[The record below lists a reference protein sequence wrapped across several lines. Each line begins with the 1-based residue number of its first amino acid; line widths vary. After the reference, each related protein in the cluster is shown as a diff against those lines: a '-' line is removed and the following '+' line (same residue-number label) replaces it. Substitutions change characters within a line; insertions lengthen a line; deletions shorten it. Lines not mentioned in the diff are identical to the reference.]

1 MEKTDILEADP
12 AKFETLVELIRY
24 LRGPDGCPWDKEQ
37 THLSMRDSMLQECYE
52 ALEAVDENNT
62 AKLCEELG
70 DLLCQIVFQAQIA
83 AENGDFDI
91 GGVISSITTKLIRR
105 HPHIFGNTEVE
116 NSKEVLANWE
126 KIKREE
132 RGGNGS
138 SFSSIPGELPALA
151 FSEEVQERTSRVG
164 FDWSED
170 SGLLEKIAE
179 EAGEIAMAQG
189 EEEKED
195 EFGDLLFALVNF
207 ARRQGVDAE
216 SALRKANRRFTKRFE
231 VMNEL
236 AQKAGSRFEDL
247 SAEEKNT
254 LWEQAKMM
262 LNSRGERI

>member
-24 LRGPDGCPWDKEQ
+24 LRGSMVAPRDKEQ

-83 AENGDFDI
+83 AENGAFDI
-91 GGVISSITTKLIRR
+91 DDVISSITTKLIRR

-132 RGGNGS
+132 RGRERVK
-138 SFSSIPGELPALA
+138 FLQYPGGIA
-151 FSEEVQERTSRVG
+151 G
-164 FDWSED
+164 
-170 SGLLEKIAE
+170 SGL
-179 EAGEIAMAQG
+179 
-189 EEEKED
+189 
-195 EFGDLLFALVNF
+195 
-207 ARRQGVDAE
+207 
-216 SALRKANRRFTKRFE
+216 
-231 VMNEL
+231 
-236 AQKAGSRFEDL
+236 
-247 SAEEKNT
+247 
-254 LWEQAKMM
+254 
-262 LNSRGERI
+262 

>member
-1 MEKTDILEADP
+1 
-12 AKFETLVELIRY
+12 
-24 LRGPDGCPWDKEQ
+24 
-37 THLSMRDSMLQECYE
+37 
-52 ALEAVDENNT
+52 
-62 AKLCEELG
+62 
-70 DLLCQIVFQAQIA
+70 
-83 AENGDFDI
+83 
-91 GGVISSITTKLIRR
+91 
-105 HPHIFGNTEVE
+105 
-116 NSKEVLANWE
+116 
-126 KIKREE
+126 
-132 RGGNGS
+132 
-138 SFSSIPGELPALA
+138 LPALA

-189 EEEKED
+189 KEEKED

-236 AQKAGSRFEDL
+236 AQKAGSKFEDL

-254 LWEQAKMM
+254 LWERPK
-262 LNSRGERI
+262 

>member
-1 MEKTDILEADP
+1 MGKTDILEADP

-83 AENGDFDI
+83 SENGAFDI
-91 GGVISSITTKLIRR
+91 DDVISSITTKLIRR

-189 EEEKED
+189 KEEKED
-195 EFGDLLFALVNF
+195 EFGDLLFALVNL

-231 VMNEL
+231 VMDEL

-254 LWEQAKMM
+254 LWEQAK
-262 LNSRGERI
+262 